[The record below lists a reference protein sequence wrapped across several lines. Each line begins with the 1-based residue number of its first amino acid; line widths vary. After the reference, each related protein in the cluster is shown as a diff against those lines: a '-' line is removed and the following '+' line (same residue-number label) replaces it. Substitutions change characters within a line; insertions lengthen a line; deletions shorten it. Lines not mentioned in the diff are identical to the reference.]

1 MFFKKKLTDHQNRTC
16 SMKFIKKNFYL
27 LSIAILLLFVGL
39 IVAFRQNEPD
49 ILPLKNRIG
58 GTSMGN
64 EWLNTKQAIE
74 GLIENVRKNPDDVKS
89 KIQLSQAYIQEA
101 RITGDY
107 DYYDAASIKLLTSAL
122 KQEPENYE
130 AMATLATVYLSQHHF
145 KEGLELGKRAQA
157 LNPHAAFVYGVL
169 TDAYVELGMYDSAVY
184 MVDSMCAIRPD
195 LRSYSRVSYLREIY
209 GDIPGAIEVMKMA
222 LDAGLP
228 GLEQTEWVRLYL
240 GRLYEITGSIDTAE
254 MYYKAANTLR
264 PNYAYALAALGRI
277 ELAKKNYAAAIT
289 LYEQAASL
297 VQDYSFGD
305 ELIDLYRLN
314 NEPGKAD
321 SIGKEVIKLLSEH
334 ANTHDEDEEA
344 GHYADKELAYAYLK
358 TNDREAALKHALA
371 EYKRRPAN
379 MEVNELMAWVHYQR
393 KEYDQCIPYLEQAMR
408 IGSRNPVLLCRAG
421 LIYCKNN
428 QPEKGLVLL
437 REAIST
443 NPYLQHD
450 LLKESMTYLDE
461 QNKGKVNL

>member
-1 MFFKKKLTDHQNRTC
+1 
-16 SMKFIKKNFYL
+16 MKFIKKHFYL
-27 LSIAILLLFVGL
+27 ISMAILLLFVGF
-39 IVAFRQNEPD
+39 IVAFRQDEPD
-49 ILPLKNRIG
+49 VWPLKNRIG
-58 GTSMGN
+58 GTSIGN

-74 GLIENVRKNPDDVKS
+74 GLVEKVRKNPDDVKS
-89 KIQLSQAYIQEA
+89 KIQLAQAYIQEA

-107 DYYDAASIKLLTSAL
+107 NYYDAASINLLRGAIR
-122 KQEPENYE
+122 QEPENYE
-130 AMATLATVYLSQHHF
+130 AIATLATVYLSQHHF

-184 MVDSMCAIRPD
+184 MADSMCAIRPD

-209 GDIPGAIEVMKMA
+209 GDLPGAIEVMKMA

-240 GRLYEITGSIDTAE
+240 GRLYEITGRIDTAE

-277 ELAKKNYAAAIT
+277 ESAKKNYAAAIIW
-289 LYEQAASL
+289 YEQAASL
-297 VQDYSFGD
+297 VKDYAFGD

-334 ANTHDEDEEA
+334 ANTNDEDEEA
-344 GHYADKELAYAYLK
+344 GHYADKELAYVYLK
-358 TNDREAALKHALA
+358 TGDREAALKHALA
-371 EYKRRPAN
+371 EFKRRPAN
-379 MEVNELMAWVHYQR
+379 IEVNELMAWVHYQR
-393 KEYDQCIPYLEQAMR
+393 KEYPQCIPYLEQAMR
-408 IGSRNPVLLCRAG
+408 LGSKNPVLLCRAG

-428 QPEKGLVLL
+428 QSERGVALL
-437 REAIST
+437 REAVMI
-443 NPYLQHD
+443 NPYLPND
-450 LLKESMTYLDE
+450 LLQEAKTLLVEPT
-461 QNKGKVNL
+461 